1 MCKQQLYQLFVPFSN
16 TPYSLYGFLP
26 LWSGCP
32 DRVTVRHLIMSPKLT
47 RQVPNGTPAGCET
60 ATVAKEDTQRNF
72 RRYQVSKKSS
82 GPNNH
87 TRIFISPF
95 VVVVPLYN
103 LSIYTHTTDRSI
115 TPLNR
120 I

>member
-60 ATVAKEDTQRNF
+60 ATDTQRNF
-72 RRYQVSKKSS
+72 RRYPGVKKEFLTKQSKGSLYL
-82 GPNNH
+82 
-87 TRIFISPF
+87 PF
-95 VVVVPLYN
+95 VVVALPLNN
-103 LSIYTHTTDRSI
+103 LSLYTHT
-115 TPLNR
+115 R